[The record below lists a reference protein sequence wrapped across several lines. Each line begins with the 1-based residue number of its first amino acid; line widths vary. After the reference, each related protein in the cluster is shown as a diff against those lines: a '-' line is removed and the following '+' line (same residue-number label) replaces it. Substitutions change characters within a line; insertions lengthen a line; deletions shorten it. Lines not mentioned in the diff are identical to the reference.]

1 MVWLTLVKM
10 RLKMKKVSDRYD
22 TNKPKPRH
30 GHGYT
35 KYKVSVWWWFYA
47 LSNTLATF
55 EVQLMKKL
63 TNTETKINKSIAFL
77 KKACKWK
84 EN

>member
-1 MVWLTLVKM
+1 MVWLTLMKM

-35 KYKVSVWWWFYA
+35 KYKVCFSMMMILCTKQH
-47 LSNTLATF
+47 LSNIWSSTD
-55 EVQLMKKL
+55 EKVNQH
-63 TNTETKINKSIAFL
+63 
-77 KKACKWK
+77 WD
-84 EN
+84 